1 MLEIVSMSEKSASIT
16 ALVGNSQWQ
25 RLLPYALAAGIVALA
40 TCAGYAWSLLPDA
53 RNLSLVFFGAILVTG
68 AWLGARPA
76 LLAAVLA
83 FLAYNFFLI
92 EPRFSLRFAAA
103 DVLAFVSF
111 LVGALLVG
119 ALSGRLSDRA
129 REATSRLRDVSV
141 LFDASRDLARA
152 LRPEEAA
159 ERLVAQIERGG
170 AEAAVWL
177 GTPPSHRLASYSQAR
192 RQDADTLAL
201 QVAYVL
207 AGDGKNNGDATAL
220 YRLAIGE
227 RVLGAV
233 ALWTPR
239 GAAPAPRWIDAM
251 LELGAVAI
259 DRARLIK
266 EVAEASLVAEKE
278 GLRTALLSSL
288 SHDLRTPIAT
298 IVASATALEEHDA
311 KFDAETRLDMLHT
324 IQQEGDR
331 LNRYVSNLLEMTR
344 LESGVLQVNKVMM
357 APGEAM
363 ASALERVSGRLK
375 ERRVLRVFDAG
386 AAQIFVDPVLI
397 EQALINVLENAAAYS
412 PAGSTILASVKAERG
427 SVLMSIEDEGAGIPA
442 TDLDRVF
449 DRFFRGRSDRRGA
462 GVGLGLSVARGLI
475 EAFGGEIKAISPAS
489 GGKGARVEIRLP
501 AHANVEAA
509 E

>member
-1 MLEIVSMSEKSASIT
+1 MLE
-16 ALVGNSQWQ
+16 NHDW
-25 RLLPYALAAGIVALA
+25 RRYLPYLQAVLIVALA

-68 AWLGARPA
+68 AWLGTQPA
-76 LLAAVLA
+76 LFAAVLA
-83 FLAYNFFLI
+83 FLSYNFFLI
-92 EPRFSLRFAAA
+92 EPKMSLRFAAA
-103 DVLAFVSF
+103 DVLAFVAF

-129 REATSRLRDVSV
+129 REATHRLRDVSV
-141 LFDASRDLARA
+141 LFEASRDLARA
-152 LRPEEAA
+152 LHPEEAA
-159 ERLVAQIERGG
+159 ARLVAQIERGG
-170 AEAAVWL
+170 ADAAVWL
-177 GTPPSHRLASYSQAR
+177 GAPPRQVLASYSKAR
-192 RQDADTLAL
+192 AQEADTLAL
-201 QVAYVL
+201 QVSRVL
-207 AGDGKNNGDATAL
+207 AGDDKPGSAPAL

-233 ALWTPR
+233 ALWTPT
-239 GAAPAPRWIDAM
+239 GEAPAPRWMDAM

-311 KFDAETRLDMLHT
+311 KFDTLTRLDMLHT

-344 LESGVLQVNKVMM
+344 LESGALQINKVVMSP
-357 APGEAM
+357 AEAM

-375 ERRVLRVFDAG
+375 DRRVLRMFDAA
-386 AAQIFVDPVLI
+386 AAQICVDPVLI
-397 EQALINVLENAAAYS
+397 EQALINVIENAAAYS
-412 PAGSTILASVKAERG
+412 PAGSTILTSIKPDRE
-427 SVLMSIEDEGAGIPA
+427 SVLLSIEDEGAGIPA
-442 TDLDRVF
+442 ADLDRVF

-475 EAFGGEIKAISPAS
+475 EAFGGEIKAVSPAA

-501 AHANVEAA
+501 AYASLE
-509 E
+509 EPG

>member
-1 MLEIVSMSEKSASIT
+1 MFEVGAPIT
-16 ALVGNSQWQ
+16 PMVGNRRWRQFRS
-25 RLLPYALAAGIVALA
+25 YVLAAGIVALA
-40 TCAGYAWSLLPDA
+40 TCAGHAWSLLPDA
-53 RNLSLVFFGAILVTG
+53 RNLSLVFFGAILIAG

-76 LLAAVLA
+76 LFAAVLA

-92 EPRFSLRFAAA
+92 EPRLSLRFAAA
-103 DVLAFVSF
+103 DVLAFVTF

-152 LRPEEAA
+152 LHPEEAA
-159 ERLVAQIERGG
+159 GRLVAQIERGG

-177 GTPPSHRLASYSQAR
+177 GAPPRHRLASHSPAR
-192 RQDADTLAL
+192 AHEASMLAL
-201 QVAYVL
+201 QVARVL
-207 AGDGKNNGDATAL
+207 AGEGAQAGGAAAV

-233 ALWTPR
+233 ALWTPT
-239 GAAPAPRWIDAM
+239 GEAPAPGWIDAM

-278 GLRTALLSSL
+278 GLRTSLLSSL

-311 KFDAETRLDMLHT
+311 KFDSATRLEMLHT

-344 LESGVLQVNKVMM
+344 LESGALQINKVVM

-363 ASALERVSGRLK
+363 ASALERVSARLK
-375 ERRVLRVFDAG
+375 DRRVLRMFDSDAR
-386 AAQIFVDPVLI
+386 QICVDPVLI

-412 PAGSTILASVKAERG
+412 PAGSTILVSVKADRAR
-427 SVLMSIEDEGAGIPA
+427 VLMSIEDEGAGIPA
-442 TDLDRVF
+442 ADLDRVF
-449 DRFFRGRSDRRGA
+449 ERFFRGRSDRRGA

-475 EAFGGEIKAISPAS
+475 EAFGGEIKAVSPAA

-501 AHANVEAA
+501 AYASLETAV
-509 E
+509 